1 MNNYGNLIKQ
11 IRRENKV
18 TIIDLAKRMGV
29 SQEYIAKIE
38 MGEVEPT
45 KEQVEVIQSFVEG
58 RL

>member
-1 MNNYGNLIKQ
+1 MDAGELIKQ

-18 TIIDLAKRMGV
+18 TIIELAKRMGV

-45 KEQVEVIQSFVEG
+45 KERVEVIQSFVEG